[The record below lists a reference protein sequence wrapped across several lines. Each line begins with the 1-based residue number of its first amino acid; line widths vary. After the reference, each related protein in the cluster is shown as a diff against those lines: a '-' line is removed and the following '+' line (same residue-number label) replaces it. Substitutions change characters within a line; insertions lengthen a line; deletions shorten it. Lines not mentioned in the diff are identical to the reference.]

1 MHFKKKDKI
10 SFWLGSERGCKR
22 FHVDMVPYRCLVTYS
37 GQGTELLLIMQQTGM
52 LFISGKP
59 NENIIKDRSAI
70 RYLNK
75 WDVAIFRGGK
85 HGILHRTPES
95 ALNDRS
101 SILMRLD
108 DSTFLEQIEK
118 INTDN

>member
-1 MHFKKKDKI
+1 M
-10 SFWLGSERGCKR
+10 L
-22 FHVDMVPYRCLVTYS
+22 
-37 GQGTELLLIMQQTGM
+37 QTA
-52 LFISGKP
+52 FISGKL

-70 RYLNK
+70 RYLNE
-75 WDVAIFRGGK
+75 WDIAIFRGGK

-118 INTDN
+118 INTVN

>member
-1 MHFKKKDKI
+1 
-10 SFWLGSERGCKR
+10 
-22 FHVDMVPYRCLVTYS
+22 MVPYRCLVTYS
-37 GQGTELLLIMQQTGM
+37 VQGTELLPDNAADRNA
-52 LFISGKP
+52 FISGKP
-59 NENIIKDRSAI
+59 NENIIKNRSAI
-70 RYLNK
+70 RYLKK
-75 WDVAIFRGGK
+75 WDIAIFRGGK

-118 INTDN
+118 INTVN